1 MIVGFAAETG
11 DAQKSALDYAQEKF
25 ARKGCDV
32 LMANEVGRGK
42 TFGQKSNE
50 GWILRPGSAPQR
62 VEHGSKQVVAAQIL
76 LAVNEMF
83 QV

>member
-11 DAQKSALDYAQEKF
+11 DAHKSALEYAQEKF
-25 ARKGCDV
+25 VRKGCDV
-32 LMANEVGRGK
+32 LMANEVGRAK

-50 GWILRPGSAPQR
+50 GWILRSESAPQR

-76 LAVNEMF
+76 AAVNEMF
-83 QV
+83 RV